1 MRVNSE
7 RCAGHYLED
16 GKPAL
21 GHPVASRLLKRRTGF
36 GPSDGLIFLVFFD
49 DNFCGLPAV
58 AAAENDTC
66 AVTHRESG
74 RASTCRPARGFHGRR
89 HMTYMGEPYYPEWLD
104 NLADDVTL
112 EAAAMDGTAHGA
124 EDVRAI
130 LVVARDQYEH
140 QEFNYAGPC
149 GESSY
154 VEDYTSS
161 VLGMSTRVVVLVSFN
176 AAGQTQYV
184 VVNHRPRSAMLQ
196 FSRLMLEKFVD
207 SPYAKHWQGTP

>member
-1 MRVNSE
+1 
-7 RCAGHYLED
+7 
-16 GKPAL
+16 
-21 GHPVASRLLKRRTGF
+21 
-36 GPSDGLIFLVFFD
+36 
-49 DNFCGLPAV
+49 
-58 AAAENDTC
+58 
-66 AVTHRESG
+66 
-74 RASTCRPARGFHGRR
+74 
-89 HMTYMGEPYYPEWLD
+89 MTYMGKPYYPEWLD

-130 LVVARDQYEH
+130 LVVARDQYER

-176 AAGQTQYV
+176 TAGQTQHV